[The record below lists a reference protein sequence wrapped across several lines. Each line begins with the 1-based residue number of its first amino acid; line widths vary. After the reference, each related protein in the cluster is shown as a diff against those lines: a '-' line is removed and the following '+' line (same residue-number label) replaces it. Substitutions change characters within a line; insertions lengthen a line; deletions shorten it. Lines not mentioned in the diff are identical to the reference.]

1 MQDFTTLRLF
11 LSLFIYFERE
21 RKRVCKQGKGRGE
34 RIPSRL
40 SSVSAKPEAG
50 LDLTNYEIMT

>member
-1 MQDFTTLRLF
+1 MCLKFF

-21 RKRVCKQGKGRGE
+21 SDREHEWGRGREREEE

-40 SSVSAKPEAG
+40 RPVRAEPDTE
-50 LDLTNYEIMT
+50 LELTHREIVT